1 MTKAGDWAE
10 EEFHLNFR
18 PVSYAFP
25 PSSNSRGT
33 LAQTPR
39 SFTWHQASICL
50 VKVAEVGLVLLLL
63 LRASRVPKTLPSPS
77 DSRISSP
84 TLLSWASTSET
95 REEADPVTTVEE
107 GSATHNPL

>member
-39 SFTWHQASICL
+39 SFTWHQTSICL

-63 LRASRVPKTLPSPS
+63 LRASRVPQDPP
-77 DSRISSP
+77 
-84 TLLSWASTSET
+84 LSF
-95 REEADPVTTVEE
+95 R
-107 GSATHNPL
+107 